1 MAKTTLEALRGWFDG
16 KEGLREFLVEHA
28 PDRVELLDA
37 GLKRI
42 EAIEALRK
50 DPLPVCFLGGAGVG
64 KSTLLNAVVGG
75 TRSLLPA
82 GGVGPLTALA
92 TRLSFAE
99 KPYFEARYHGGDKV
113 NQVLFALE
121 RAFTSDGAAASE
133 DAGEDAAKSADSRSE
148 KRTAYTQLAAL
159 LIRGDQFKTQDM
171 PYLMDGL
178 RQALG
183 SEPKWKA
190 TISPDDLRRIERL
203 SEVLSSPD
211 RTRRVELTSGAET
224 AFYKELHEHAA
235 GSLAPVIRELE
246 VGYNSPILKS
256 GLVLVDLPGVGVAND
271 EYQEVTAE
279 WIRKARAVVL
289 VVDRAGFTKASA
301 DLLKETTFLNSLLHD
316 SPDNPDPARLV
327 VVATKLD
334 QPALEE
340 RQRIKDLEPESVQ
353 PFVHYFEDVC
363 RRAVD
368 VMRNQV
374 ETQLVSFVEDGASA
388 TREARDEV
396 VNRVVAGLSVHPLSA
411 TEYRALLLS
420 DEDAPRRLKRIEES
434 GVPAFQESLRSMA
447 TSRLSD
453 LEARI
458 ATQKE
463 LWSTQA
469 RTAVEV
475 VVAKWDEDNRAEEE
489 AQRLKQELEEFSRG
503 LRTELANREGA
514 FRNFLSETMP
524 SLIEAELERAS
535 LEAEKAIRTRLR
547 KYRSFNW
554 RTLQAAIRRGGTFHG
569 ARKVELPVE
578 LSLEFEEPLAVV
590 WSKKLLVELRR
601 RTKLMG
607 EDHVQLVEPI
617 VGWARSQGARV
628 KPRMVEALHE
638 DLKAS
643 TADLGQVGREA
654 IDELKETVKL
664 ELYKQVEKA
673 VRSHCQA
680 FVKSGEAEGAGVL
693 SRMIEFLDD
702 NLGPSVVD
710 AARPKAKEVLL
721 RNYEKVRDDIRS
733 VFRQR
738 SNPIQM
744 AVSTLVDSHE
754 EHVRRSDAQRRKT
767 VLARGRTLLA
777 ACPRGAA

>member
-1 MAKTTLEALRGWFDG
+1 MAKTTLEELRGWFDS

-42 EAIEALRK
+42 EVIEALRK
-50 DPLPVCFLGGAGVG
+50 EPLPVCFLGGAGVG

-92 TRLSFAE
+92 TRIAFAE
-99 KPYFEARYHGGDKV
+99 KPFFEARYHGGDKV
-113 NQVLFALE
+113 NQVLFTLE
-121 RAFTSDGAAASE
+121 RAFTADGTAATE
-133 DAGEDAAKSADSRSE
+133 DVGEVVPKSAGTRSE

-159 LIRGDQFKTQDM
+159 LIRGDQFKTQDV

-178 RQALG
+178 RRALG
-183 SEPKWKA
+183 AEPRWNA
-190 TISPDDLRRIERL
+190 TIAPEDLRRIERL
-203 SEVLSSPD
+203 AEVLSNPD
-211 RTRRVELTSGAET
+211 RTRRVELVPGAEA

-235 GSLAPVIRELE
+235 GALAPVIRELE

-316 SPDNPDPARLV
+316 SPDEPDPARLV

-334 QPALEE
+334 QPASEE
-340 RQRIKDLEPESVQ
+340 IERIQDLDPDNAQ
-353 PFVHYFEDVC
+353 PFAHYFEDVC
-363 RRAVD
+363 RRAIE

-374 ETQLVSFVEDGASA
+374 ETQLVSFVEDGSSVN
-388 TREARDEV
+388 RDARDEV
-396 VNRVVAGLSVHPLSA
+396 VKRVVAGLSVHPLSA
-411 TEYRALLLS
+411 TEYRALLRGN
-420 DEDAPRRLKRIEES
+420 ENVPKRLKKIEDS
-434 GVPAFQESLRSMA
+434 GIPAFQQSLLAMA
-447 TSRLSD
+447 ASRLGKFED
-453 LEARI
+453 RLTAQE
-458 ATQKE
+458 E
-463 LWSTQA
+463 LWIAQA
-469 RTAVEV
+469 RTAVRL
-475 VVAKWDEDNRAEEE
+475 VVAKWEEDDRAEEE
-489 AQRLKQELEEFSRG
+489 AQRLKQELEEFSSA

-514 FRNFLSETMP
+514 FRNFLTETMP
-524 SLIEAELERAS
+524 SLIETEVERAS
-535 LEAEKAIRTRLR
+535 MEAEKAIRARLR
-547 KYRSFNW
+547 KYKNFHW
-554 RTLQAAIRRGGTFHG
+554 KVLQAAIRRGGTFHG
-569 ARKVELPVE
+569 SKKVELPVE
-578 LSLEFEEPLAVV
+578 LTLEFEEPLAVV

-601 RTKLMG
+601 RTKMMG

-673 VRSHCQA
+673 VRSRCQA
-680 FVKSGEAEGAGVL
+680 FVKSGEAEGVGVL

-702 NLGPSVVD
+702 NLGPSVVE
-710 AARPKAKEVLL
+710 AAKPKAKDVLL

-744 AVSTLVDSHE
+744 AVSALVDSHE
-754 EHVRRSDAQRRKT
+754 EHVRRSDAQRRKA
-767 VLARGRTLLA
+767 VLARGRTLLDT
-777 ACPRGAA
+777 CPKGAA

>member
-1 MAKTTLEALRGWFDG
+1 MAKTTLETLRSWFDG

-42 EAIEALRK
+42 ETLESLRK
-50 DPLPVCFLGGAGVG
+50 EPLPVCFLGGAGVG

-92 TRLSFAE
+92 TRIAFAE
-99 KPYFEARYHGGDKV
+99 KPFFEARYHGGDKV

-121 RAFTSDGAAASE
+121 RAFTSDDAAATK
-133 DAGEDAAKSADSRSE
+133 DGVAAAPEPTGTGSD

-159 LIRGDQFKTQDM
+159 LIRGDQFKNQDV

-178 RQALG
+178 RRVLG
-183 SEPKWKA
+183 AEPRWNA
-190 TISPDDLRRIERL
+190 TLEPEDLRRVERL
-203 SEVLSSPD
+203 SEVLASPD
-211 RTRRVELTSGAET
+211 RTRRVELTQGAEG
-224 AFYKELHEHAA
+224 AFYRELHEHAA

-246 VGYNSPILKS
+246 VGYNSPILEN

-301 DLLKETTFLNSLLHD
+301 DMLKETTFLNSLLHD
-316 SPDNPDPARLV
+316 SPDELDPARLV

-340 RQRIKDLEPESVQ
+340 RQRIKDLDPGSAQ
-353 PFVHYFEDVC
+353 PFVYYFEDVC
-363 RRAVD
+363 RRAIE

-374 ETQLVSFVEDGASA
+374 ETQLVSFVEDGSST

-396 VNRVVAGLSVHPLSA
+396 VKRVVAGLSVHPLSA
-411 TEYRALLLS
+411 TEYRALLLA

-434 GVPAFQESLRSMA
+434 GIPAFQESLRSMA
-447 TSRLSD
+447 ASRLGKFEER
-453 LEARI
+453 LKAQE
-458 ATQKE
+458 E
-463 LWSTQA
+463 LWLAQA
-469 RTAVEV
+469 RSAVEL
-475 VVAKWDEDNRAEEE
+475 VVAKWEEDDRAEEE
-489 AQRLKQELEEFSRG
+489 AQRLKQELETFSG
-503 LRTELANREGA
+503 VLRTELANREGA
-514 FRNFLSETMP
+514 FRNFLTETMP
-524 SLIEAELERAS
+524 SLIEAEVGRAS
-535 LEAEKAIRTRLR
+535 MEAEKAIRSRLR
-547 KYRSFNW
+547 KYRNIHW

-569 ARKVELPVE
+569 SKKVELPVE
-578 LSLEFEEPLAVV
+578 LTLEFEEPLAVV

-601 RTKLMG
+601 RTKMMG

-617 VGWARSQGARV
+617 VGWAHSQGAWV

-643 TADLGQVGREA
+643 TADLGQVGRDA
-654 IDELKETVKL
+654 IDDLKETVKR
-664 ELYKQVEKA
+664 ELYKHVEKA
-673 VRSHCQA
+673 VRNRCEA
-680 FVKSGEAEGAGVL
+680 FVKSGEAEGAGVHK
-693 SRMIEFLDD
+693 RMIEFLDE
-702 NLGPSVVD
+702 NLGPVVVEV
-710 AARPKAKEVLL
+710 AAPKAKDVLL
-721 RNYEKVRDDIRS
+721 RNYDKVCNDIRA

-738 SNPIQM
+738 ANPIQM
-744 AVSTLVDSHE
+744 AVSALVDSHE
-754 EHVRRSDAQRRKT
+754 DHVRRSDAQRRKA
-767 VLARGRTLLA
+767 VLARGRKLLKA
-777 ACPRGAA
+777 SPEGAA

>member
-1 MAKTTLEALRGWFDG
+1 MAKTTLEALRDWFGG
-16 KEGLREFLVEHA
+16 KEGLREFLMEHA

-42 EAIEALRK
+42 ETIEALRK
-50 DPLPVCFLGGAGVG
+50 EPLPVCFLGGAGVG

-92 TRLSFAE
+92 TRIAFAE

-121 RAFTSDGAAASE
+121 RAFTSDGAADIE
-133 DAGEDAAKSADSRSE
+133 DAGVDAPKSEDTRSE

-178 RQALG
+178 RRALG
-183 SEPKWKA
+183 AEPKWDA
-190 TISPDDLRRIERL
+190 TIAPEDLRRIERL
-203 SEVLSSPD
+203 AEVLSSPE
-211 RTRRVELTSGAET
+211 RTRRVELTPGAET

-235 GSLAPVIRELE
+235 GALAPVIRELE
-246 VGYNSPILKS
+246 VGYHSPILKN

-279 WIRKARAVVL
+279 WIRRARAVVL

-316 SPDNPDPARLV
+316 SPDNPDPARLI

-340 RQRIKDLEPESVQ
+340 RQRIKDLEPDNVQ

-374 ETQLVSFVEDGASA
+374 ETQLVSFVEDGALA

-396 VNRVVAGLSVHPLSA
+396 VKRVVAGLSVHPLSA

-420 DEDAPRRLKRIEES
+420 DEDAPRRLKGIEES

-447 TSRLSD
+447 TSRLAD

-463 LWSTQA
+463 LWSAQA
-469 RTAVEV
+469 RTAVEM

-489 AQRLKQELEEFSRG
+489 AQRLKQELEEFSSS

-547 KYRSFNW
+547 KYRNFNW
-554 RTLQAAIRRGGTFHG
+554 KTLQAAIRRGGTFHG
-569 ARKVELPVE
+569 VRKVELPVE
-578 LSLEFEEPLAVV
+578 LTLEFEEPLAVV

-673 VRSHCQA
+673 VRSRCQA

-702 NLGPSVVD
+702 NLGPSVVE
-710 AARPKAKEVLL
+710 AARPKAKDVLL

-744 AVSTLVDSHE
+744 AVSALVDSHE
-754 EHVRRSDAQRRKT
+754 EHLRRSDAQRRKA

>member
-1 MAKTTLEALRGWFDG
+1 MAKTTLETLRGWFDG
-16 KEGLREFLVEHA
+16 KEGLREFLAEHA
-28 PDRVELLDA
+28 PDRVEQLDA
-37 GLKRI
+37 GLKRV
-42 EAIEALRK
+42 ETLESLRK
-50 DPLPVCFLGGAGVG
+50 EPLPVCFLGGAGVG

-92 TRLSFAE
+92 TRISFAE
-99 KPYFEARYHGGDKV
+99 KPFFEARYHGGDKV

-121 RAFTSDGAAASE
+121 RAFSSDGAATTKD
-133 DAGEDAAKSADSRSE
+133 DAEGAPGSAGTGAE

-159 LIRGDQFKTQDM
+159 LIRGDQFKNQDM

-178 RQALG
+178 RRVLG
-183 SEPKWKA
+183 AEPRWNA
-190 TISPDDLRRIERL
+190 TIEPEDLRRIERL
-203 SEVLSSPD
+203 SEVLASPD
-211 RTRRVELTSGAET
+211 RTRRVEITPGAEGT
-224 AFYKELHEHAA
+224 FYRELHEHAA
-235 GSLAPVIRELE
+235 GALAPVIRELE
-246 VGYNSPILKS
+246 VGYSSPILES

-316 SPDNPDPARLV
+316 SPDEPDPARLV

-334 QPALEE
+334 EPALEE
-340 RQRIKDLEPESVQ
+340 RQRIRNLEPGNTQ

-363 RRAVD
+363 RRMVE

-374 ETQLVSFVEDGASA
+374 KTQLVSFVEDGSST

-396 VNRVVAGLSVHPLSA
+396 VQRVVAGLSVHPLSA
-411 TEYRALLLS
+411 TEYRTLLLD
-420 DEDAPRRLKRIEES
+420 DEEAPRRLKRIEES

-447 TSRLSD
+447 VSRLGKFED
-453 LEARI
+453 RITAQEALWI
-458 ATQKE
+458 A
-463 LWSTQA
+463 QA
-469 RTAVEV
+469 RTAVEL
-475 VVAKWDEDNRAEEE
+475 VVAKWEEDNRAEEE
-489 AQRLKQELEEFSRG
+489 AQRLKQELEEFSSA

-514 FRNFLSETMP
+514 FRNFLTETMR
-524 SLIEAELERAS
+524 SLIEAEVERAS

-547 KYRSFNW
+547 KYRNFNW

-569 ARKVELPVE
+569 AKKVELPVE
-578 LSLEFEEPLAVV
+578 LTLEFEEPLAVV

-601 RTKLMG
+601 RTKMMG

-654 IDELKETVKL
+654 IDELKEAVKL

-673 VRSHCQA
+673 VRSRCQA
-680 FVKSGEAEGAGVL
+680 FVKSGEAEGVGVL

-702 NLGPSVVD
+702 NLGPAVVEV
-710 AARPKAKEVLL
+710 AKPKAKDVLL
-721 RNYEKVRDDIRS
+721 RNYDKVHDDIRS

-738 SNPIQM
+738 ANPIQM
-744 AVSTLVDSHE
+744 AVSALVDSHE
-754 EHVRRSDAQRRKT
+754 EHVRRSDAQRRKAI
-767 VLARGRTLLA
+767 LARGRTLLA
-777 ACPRGAA
+777 ACPKGST